1 MLFIHSL
8 IQKAFTVYR
17 VWVSL
22 WDGGWISPH
31 QVLSHGKSVAG
42 GKETIPSRRQA
53 TGDVTETRELKIRVS
68 VRSASGK
75 GAGQGRPK
83 IPRSVLRVRRDTRL
97 DAESVRRDRVGT
109 RCRSLNV
116 IPLETGNPREAL
128 GWAITRWCLWLART
142 SLQVQ
147 GEQV

>member
-1 MLFIHSL
+1 M
-8 IQKAFTVYR
+8 
-17 VWVSL
+17 
-22 WDGGWISPH
+22 SPH
-31 QVLSHGKSVAG
+31 QVPSQGKSAAG

-53 TGDVTETRELKIRVS
+53 GDVTETQELKIRVS

-83 IPRSVLRVRRDTRL
+83 ILRSVLRVGRDTRV
-97 DAESVRRDRVGT
+97 DAESMRRDRVGT

-116 IPLETGNPREAL
+116 IPLETGNPQKAPD
-128 GWAITRWCLWLART
+128 WAITRWCLRLAMT
-142 SLQVQ
+142 SLQVR